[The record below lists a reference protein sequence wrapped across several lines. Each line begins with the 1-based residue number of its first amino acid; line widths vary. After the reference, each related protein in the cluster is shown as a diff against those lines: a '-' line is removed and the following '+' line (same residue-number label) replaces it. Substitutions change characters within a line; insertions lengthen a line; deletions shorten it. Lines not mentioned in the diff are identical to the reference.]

1 MRPPTKRAP
10 RATTVTREVY
20 FTEIDSFPRIKQET
34 NEAERYI
41 GYLPFQAL
49 IVVGHF
55 IMIVISCHSEIRS
68 VEDVSSGY
76 SSTEVLAADETGTV
90 TVTRRGTRAAAS
102 RPVTMVDG
110 ASNAASKNHGPDVS
124 LSFSYSFSLFR
135 FAHLVAQVSSDICS
149 KLYNRA
155 RSSYFSHCG
164 SRRVTDLAKLSRGE
178 LHLHPRISGKV
189 REKRNFFFKLHS
201 TCMECVSCV
210 LQVVRLRKYVMIQME
225 N

>member
-10 RATTVTREVY
+10 RATTVSREVY
-20 FTEIDSFPRIKQET
+20 FTEIDSFPRVKQET

-41 GYLPFQAL
+41 GYIGKAE
-49 IVVGHF
+49 VVVVRHF
-55 IMIVISCHSEIRS
+55 IMIGISFHREIRS

-124 LSFSYSFSLFR
+124 IPLIFFLLVSFRTFGR
-135 FAHLVAQVSSDICS
+135 PGLVGYCS
-149 KLYNRA
+149 KRINNRA
-155 RSSYFSHCG
+155 RS
-164 SRRVTDLAKLSRGE
+164 L
-178 LHLHPRISGKV
+178 I
-189 REKRNFFFKLHS
+189 FKLRF
-201 TCMECVSCV
+201 
-210 LQVVRLRKYVMIQME
+210 QAGDRPYKVVKRRAPPPPTNQWE
-225 N
+225 G